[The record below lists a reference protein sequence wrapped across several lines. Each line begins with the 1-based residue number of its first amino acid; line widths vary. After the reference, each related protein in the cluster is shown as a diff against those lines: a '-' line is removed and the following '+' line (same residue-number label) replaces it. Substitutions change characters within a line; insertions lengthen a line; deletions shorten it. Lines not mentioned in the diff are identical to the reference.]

1 MTDIQTA
8 AAQVAE
14 GVAIVADAEAAGAQ
28 ARLIGGAAIA
38 WHSGRADTPHR
49 TFSDLDMV
57 VSRKGAGALT
67 KALEQR
73 GYEGERQFN
82 ALNADTR
89 LIFHGPTGKL
99 DVFVERFQMCHEIP
113 LRSRLELDTPT
124 VTVTDLLLTKLQV
137 VQINEKDVQDVALL
151 LDTHECRAGEG
162 DWVNGDYLGGLLG
175 DDWGLWR
182 TVTESLGA
190 VARAEPR
197 IGPRA
202 EEILAAIEAGPKT
215 RRFRLRAKIGERK
228 RWYELPEEV
237 DE

>member
-1 MTDIQTA
+1 MA

-14 GVAIVADAEAAGAQ
+14 GVAIVADAQAVGAQ

-38 WHSGRADTPHR
+38 WHSGRGESPHR

-57 VSRKGAGALT
+57 VSRKGASALT
-67 KALEQR
+67 KVLERR
-73 GYEGERQFN
+73 GYQGDRRFN

-113 LRSRLELDTPT
+113 LRSRLELDAPT
-124 VTVTDLLLTKLQV
+124 ATVTDLLLTKLQV
-137 VQINEKDVQDVALL
+137 LQINEKDVLDIALL
-151 LDTHECRAGEG
+151 LGTHECRAGEG
-162 DWVNGDYLGGLLG
+162 DWINGDYLGRLLG

-182 TVTESLGA
+182 TATGSLAA
-190 VARAEPR
+190 VSKAEPR
-197 IGPRA
+197 VRDRVA
-202 EEILAAIEAGPKT
+202 EILAAIEAGPKS
-215 RRFRLRAKIGERK
+215 RRYRLRARIGERK

-237 DE
+237 D